1 MQMEQ
6 MRELLQGD
14 EQAPATPV
22 DHNNRP
28 TVPLYQR
35 AVRTNI
41 NLPQPVSLLTLTPRH
56 QSGILM
62 KTVASY

>member
-1 MQMEQ
+1 MLMQMEQ

-28 TVPLYQR
+28 TMPLYQR

-41 NLPQPVSLLTLTPRH
+41 NLPQAVGGADTRPAES
-56 QSGILM
+56 
-62 KTVASY
+62 